1 MALTSDQKL
10 HAVQAV
16 MLAIENLLQRE
27 GVVSQH
33 DPEDPDAAIAS
44 LRQLAR
50 QYGGKTVSAKA
61 IDAVINTPISVLFP
75 QFMEH

>member
-1 MALTSDQKL
+1 MSLTSSQKL

-33 DPEDPDAAIAS
+33 DPKDPDAAIAS
-44 LRQLAR
+44 LRQLAK
-50 QYGGKTVSAKA
+50 QYGGRSVSAEA
-61 IDAVINTPISVLFP
+61 IDAVINTPVASLFP